1 VTTVGHASNGV
12 ALAVETPQHDG
23 GNGSIA
29 APVFVLATP
38 RSMSS
43 VACAMLGQHPQMYG
57 LPETQVFREET
68 LSEWLHCCRAFRRAN
83 ETSAS
88 EPFMGD
94 GLLRAVAEICYGGQS
109 AATVN
114 SAAGWLRRRSTH
126 TPGMVFE
133 ELARKVYPLHLVD
146 KSPNMVYSA
155 EKMRRVRRFFPEA
168 RFVHLV
174 RHPRAYCASVMT
186 YMDTLARL
194 LRMSTAPRWITDLRM
209 NTAPGWITDL
219 ASFPYPPGGGAPEH
233 PERPD
238 PQGGWYVLN
247 TNVTTFLDSLPDN
260 HWIRVR
266 AEDLVRDP
274 ARVVSE
280 VATWLGLRSDA
291 ESIARTLHPE
301 LSPFACIGPPGAR
314 YGNDLFFLQQ
324 PALRPAR
331 GRSQNLDD
339 PLEWRPDG
347 QGFLPEVEQLAREFG
362 YN

>member
-1 VTTVGHASNGV
+1 VTGVGHASNGA
-12 ALAVETPQHDG
+12 ALAAETPQHDG
-23 GNGSIA
+23 VSGSMA
-29 APVFVLATP
+29 TPVFVLAMP

-43 VACAMLGQHPQMYG
+43 VACAMLGQHPQLYG
-57 LPETQVFREET
+57 LPETQLFREES
-68 LSEWLHCCRAFRRAN
+68 LSEWLHYCRAFRRADETSTN
-83 ETSAS
+83 ET
-88 EPFMGD
+88 FHMGD

-126 TPGMVFE
+126 TSGMVFE

-146 KSPNMVYSA
+146 KTPNMVYSV
-155 EKMRRVRRFFPEA
+155 ERMRRIRQFFPEA

-186 YMDTLARL
+186 YIDTLAHL
-194 LRMSTAPRWITDLRM
+194 PRMS
-209 NTAPGWITDL
+209 TAPGWITDL
-219 ASFPYPPGGGAPEH
+219 ASFPYPPGGSAPEH
-233 PERPD
+233 PD

-260 HWIRVR
+260 NWIRVR

-280 VATWLGLRSDA
+280 VAMWLGLRSDA
-291 ESIARTLHPE
+291 EAIARALHPE

-314 YGNDLFFLQQ
+314 FGNDLFFLQQ

-331 GRSQNLDD
+331 GRSQNIDD